1 MARLSIVILAAGKG
15 KRMYSSLPKVLHPIG
30 GEPMLA
36 RVIRTARSLDPETL
50 VVVYGHGGDK
60 VRAVIGETAVSW
72 AEQAEQLGTGHAL
85 KMALPALPALP
96 ADGKT
101 LVLYGDVPLITQS
114 TLLDLVAAAGDEV
127 ALLTDVLDN
136 PSGYGRIVRDNDGS
150 IRAIVE
156 DKDCAPEQQAI
167 REVNTGMLV
176 LPNARLAGWL
186 SALSNGNAQGEYYLT
201 DVIELAVRDG
211 VRVHGVKVPASWQAA
226 GVNNKVQLAELE
238 RILQQNQARALLE
251 AGVTL
256 ADPARID
263 IRGVLRHGQDVS
275 IDVGCVFEG
284 EVELGEGVSI
294 GAHCVLKNAKVAAGS
309 KIAPFSHL
317 EDAVV
322 GAGCKIGPYARLRP
336 GAELAEQVHIG
347 NFVEVK
353 KSRIGVGSKVNH
365 LTYIGDAEIGSGS
378 NIGAGTVTCNYD
390 GVNKFKTVIG
400 DNAFIGSGTMLVAP
414 VTVEDG
420 ATIGAGS
427 VISKTA
433 PAEALTVARARQ
445 TTVAGWQRPLKKG

>member
-60 VRAVIGETAVSW
+60 VRAVIGEEAVNW

-85 KMALPALPALP
+85 KMALPALPA
-96 ADGKT
+96 DGKT
-101 LVLYGDVPLITQS
+101 LVLYGDVPLIS
-114 TLLDLVAAAGDEV
+114 HVTLADLVAAAGDEV

-136 PSGYGRIVRDNDGS
+136 PSGYGRIVRDADGS

-167 REVNTGMLV
+167 REINTGMLV

-186 SALSNGNAQGEYYLT
+186 NALSNGNAQGEYYLT
-201 DVIELAVRDG
+201 DVIELAVQDG

-284 EVELGEGVSI
+284 EVELGEGVAI
-294 GAHCVLKNAKVAAGS
+294 GAHCVLKNVKVAAGS

-336 GAELAEQVHIG
+336 GAELADQVHIG

-353 KSRIGVGSKVNH
+353 KSRVGVGSKVNH
-365 LTYIGDAEIGSGS
+365 LTYIGDAEIGRGS

-390 GVNKFKTVIG
+390 GVNKFKTLIG
-400 DNAFIGSGTMLVAP
+400 NDVFVGSGTMLVAP

-445 TTVAGWQRPLKKG
+445 TTIAGWKRPQKKD

>member
-85 KMALPALPALP
+85 KMALPALPT
-96 ADGKT
+96 DGKT

-167 REVNTGMLV
+167 REINTGMLV

-284 EVELGEGVSI
+284 EVELGEGVSV
-294 GAHCVLKNAKVAAGS
+294 GAHCVLKNVKVAAGS

-336 GAELAEQVHIG
+336 GSELAEQVHIG

-400 DNAFIGSGTMLVAP
+400 DNAFVGSGTMLVAP